1 MEPGPVIQLVSF
13 DVWGTLLQ
21 GNPVFKAR
29 RETLVAEAFGTDPAA
44 TASAMTAAGDDLDA
58 ATLRT
63 GRHFGCADR
72 LDRTAALLGVAPLA
86 DTAPVEAELG
96 AALRRD
102 PPGLTEPDL
111 PDTLAGLRADG
122 LRLAV
127 TSNTGFL
134 TGAQMRPVLAGLGLL
149 VDHGVFSDEVGHAKP
164 GPEIFGHLAGVAG
177 LQSTEILHVG
187 DNEHADVRGAL
198 AAGMHALWYR
208 PHGEPA
214 PGVAVIHRLTDVRER
229 LSDFDPPGTV
239 EA

>member
-13 DVWGTLLQ
+13 DVWGTLLH
-21 GNPVFKAR
+21 GNPAFRAR

-44 TASAMTAAGDDLDA
+44 TASAMTAAADDLDA
-58 ATLRT
+58 ATMRT
-63 GRHFGCADR
+63 GRHFGCAER
-72 LDRTAALLGVAPLA
+72 LDRTAALLGVPPLA

-96 AALRRD
+96 EALLRD
-102 PPGLTEPDL
+102 PPGLAEPDL
-111 PDTLAGLRADG
+111 PETLAGLRADG

-134 TGAQMRPVLAGLGLL
+134 SGAQMRPVLAGLGLR
-149 VDHGVFSDEVGHAKP
+149 VDHRVFSDEVGHAKP
-164 GPEIFGHLAGVAG
+164 DPEIFGHLAGAAG
-177 LQSTEILHVG
+177 LRPAVILHVG

-208 PHGEPA
+208 PDA
-214 PGVAVIHRLTDVRER
+214 AVAGATVIHRLTEVRER
-229 LSDFDPPGTV
+229 LSDFDPLGTV

>member
-1 MEPGPVIQLVSF
+1 MGSGPVIRLVSF

-29 RETLVAEAFGTDPAA
+29 RETLVAEALGTDPVA
-44 TASAMTAAGDDLDA
+44 TASAMTAADSDLDA

-63 GRHFGCADR
+63 GRHFGCAER
-72 LDRTAALLGVAPLA
+72 LDRTAAILGVPPLA
-86 DTAPVEAELG
+86 DTAPMEAELG
-96 AALRRD
+96 EALRRD

-127 TSNTGFL
+127 TSNTGFIS
-134 TGAQMRPVLAGLGLL
+134 GAQMRPVLAGLGLR
-149 VDHGVFSDEVGHAKP
+149 VDHRVFSDEVGHAKP
-164 GPEIFGHLAGVAG
+164 APEIFDHLAGAAG
-177 LQSTEILHVG
+177 LRPVEILHVG

-208 PHGEPA
+208 PGGDLDAGVVRRLGE
-214 PGVAVIHRLTDVRER
+214 VRER
-229 LSDFDPPGTV
+229 LSDFDPRGSV
-239 EA
+239 GA